1 MAKYKFVFFDLDG
14 TISNSY
20 EGIARSLDATF
31 GHYGINVDKS
41 LYPGYIGP
49 PLSDTFKLYFP
60 PEKVGEVVAW
70 FRDNYVKGD
79 IFRNPVY
86 DGIPEVMKELKEPFG
101 AEANN
106 ATSGVSETG
115 KSGSLVSSFVES
127 FYAETQMPVVA
138 VSCSKGGTPIEFWDT
153 DGSAY
158 SDALSRLEGARD
170 FIAQDESMDLA
181 HTYVVWCQGET
192 DAENHTSEAEYQA
205 AVEEVFAL
213 HSPRAAL

>member
-70 FRDNYVKGD
+70 FRDNYVQGD

-86 DGIPEVMKELKEPFG
+86 DGIPEVMKELKERGYILCVATCKKQEEAEMLMRHFG
-101 AEANN
+101 IDKYLTYVSGLTYGVREQKAEILEYGMAHVG
-106 ATSGVSETG
+106 ATRENSVMVG
-115 KSGSLVSSFVES
+115 
-127 FYAETQMPVVA
+127 
-138 VSCSKGGTPIEFWDT
+138 DT
-153 DGSAY
+153 IYDVQ
-158 SDALSRLEGARD
+158 GA
-170 FIAQDESMDLA
+170 DLA
-181 HTYVVWCQGET
+181 GVDCILCKWGFT
-192 DAENHTSEAEYQA
+192 DERALAMKVA
-205 AVEEVFAL
+205 AVADKPADLL
-213 HSPRAAL
+213 HILK